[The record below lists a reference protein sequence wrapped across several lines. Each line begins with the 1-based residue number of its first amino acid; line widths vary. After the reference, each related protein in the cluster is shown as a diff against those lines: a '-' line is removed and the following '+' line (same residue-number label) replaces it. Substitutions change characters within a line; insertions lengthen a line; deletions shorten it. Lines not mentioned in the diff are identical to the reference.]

1 MRVILDTNTL
11 VSALLVK
18 QSIPRQAFDKA
29 KQHGS
34 VLLSNAT
41 LEELDSVLKREKF
54 KKYITDAERILFLQ
68 ALLSQSIL
76 LEIEPKITACRD
88 PKDNKFLDLAVAG
101 VVDYLV
107 TGDDDLLVLNPLENT
122 KILTPREFLEHT
134 ILL

>member
-34 VLLSNAT
+34 ILLSNAT
-41 LEELDSVLKREKF
+41 LEELDSVLKREKS
-54 KKYITDAERILFLQ
+54 KKYITDAELILFVQ

-76 LEIEPKITACRD
+76 LEI
-88 PKDNKFLDLAVAG
+88 
-101 VVDYLV
+101 
-107 TGDDDLLVLNPLENT
+107 
-122 KILTPREFLEHT
+122 
-134 ILL
+134 